1 MLADADGLTSTATVQ
16 VYIAPVNDAP
26 RDRDTVHSIR
36 LTQSVTLS
44 VADLLANAYDI
55 EGDRIDFIG
64 LHLGADGQAG
74 TAGTAVF
81 DAASQTVTFT
91 ANSLGFGSIAYDV
104 IDARGEA
111 ATLTYKLKV
120 RPLNDPP
127 KARNDYGLQLLEDQ
141 VLVINPAT
149 LLANDTDENGDTL
162 SLVSISRFA
171 DLGKVVLR
179 ADGMIEFRPKPSF
192 NGSDSFAYTISD
204 GHGGFSTAT
213 VFLTVRP
220 RNDGPVLR
228 NDLVKDFEGDPL
240 FVIPGEAFGN
250 DLDPQ
255 GDVIFFKRSS
265 VLGMIDHRFLS
276 SGYSVSARLADGTA
290 LPGSLHFDAASMTF
304 SGSVSTPTMVDI
316 WVTDPANGR
325 VFNYRTEVT
334 TALLA
339 AGVSLRSDV
348 LDGYQ
353 VRPAFAQS
361 FEFGAGS
368 LRPDTYVTAQYNG
381 TGALP
386 AWLSFDAATL
396 KFTGTPPAGTV
407 PFEVTLL
414 FTRMIPGG
422 SVSIEVFSDTMLL
435 DPARLAA
442 GQTYDSDIALFDLK
456 SGTVSAGLKGNKTL
470 PDYLRSD
477 VRPLPDYLNFDAATR
492 SFSLSAFTPG
502 NDAQVAVVQVVFT
515 PGPRVLPNG
524 TYASSE
530 RGFTLEFR
538 IDPQADLTTQIG
550 AINQALA
557 GNSWF
562 ASQGLFAL
570 DFGGAGAI
578 TAKRESGAPLDSW
591 LHFDPAS
598 LSFTGTPP
606 PEWVG
611 AVPVRIDVAAGG
623 GRPAMSII
631 TEAVVDDT
639 FRLVAAP
646 GASTGT
652 SANQI
657 DLNTGADFNGTV
669 VISYDAVDEKG
680 GVSIKPALIFF
691 EVRPTRERPEAATD
705 LIAARESQ
713 STRFAIT
720 DLLRNDFDAEGDALR
735 ITALGQPAHGS
746 VTIELAHLSIAAT
759 LAQVSGAVWSAVLD
773 GGGALPAWLSI
784 DAATGTL
791 SGDVP
796 LNFKSQIDVL
806 VTRTL
811 SGGSSE
817 NVHVVRAL
825 NGNDGAFAL
834 YTPLGDYSG
843 EDRLVYTVT
852 DDREGPSNG
861 TVVLQVAPINDPP
874 VARPDLI
881 QAVEDT
887 ALTINPALLLANDY
901 DVDGNPI
908 RFVGV
913 GNPSHGTVSFDGT
926 LIHFTPD
933 ANFSGKAMFDYVV
946 TDDTHGSSVGKVT
959 VNVVSTNRAPVAV
972 ADLFQ
977 AREDTPFIFGIAGL
991 IGNDFD
997 PDGDAFTFQSMST
1010 SAAGGRIHQLP
1021 DGRYEFVPNENFNE
1035 NVSGPVSFNYVI
1047 SDGRKSATGS
1057 FTFNLE
1063 AVNDAPIAN
1072 PDGAGTLN
1080 DPDGVFTLKQDT
1092 SVTIDLSILLRND
1105 RDVEGDSFQIVDV
1118 FGANSGTV
1126 AMIGNTAVFTAAA
1139 GYIGD
1144 AGFRYR
1150 ITDSHGASSIG
1161 YATLLVMPNV
1171 PLPIAS
1177 SDFGFEMLEDS
1188 YLDID
1193 PAQLLANDTVPE
1205 GSTVTFLGLQGA
1217 TLLANGKY
1225 RVTPPAN
1232 FNGELVLHY
1241 SIQNEQGFPI
1251 STTVTINVLPVN
1263 DAPVA
1268 LGDSMTMT
1276 EDQPLTIFAAQ
1287 LTENDSDAD
1296 QGGFAISAITA
1307 TNGVTVTQLPFGQL
1321 QITPAE
1327 NRNGPAWFEYE
1338 ITDGTGLTSTA
1349 RVTIAIAAVNDAPV
1363 IGVVPTF
1370 NGTEDQPFSVTLP
1383 VGLVSDPDGDTLI
1396 VELRGPGGL
1405 SLPSWLHYDAQ
1416 TRTLSGNPPANFNG
1430 SVPLEIAAFDGQ
1442 AQTVSRFFVNIAAVN
1457 DAPVVA
1463 VGLSDVTFAEDNGFA
1478 YTINSSAFADAD
1490 GDPLS
1495 YSVSLANG
1503 DPLPSWIS
1511 FDGLTLSGSAPANFN
1526 GELTLRVTASDGQA
1540 SVSDDLVLR
1549 VTAVNDAPYVANA
1562 LADQRF
1568 AEDQAIDIALPANTF
1583 TDVDGDAL
1591 TYSASLLDGSVL
1603 PAWLSFAGGRIFG
1616 TPPLNFNGS
1625 FDIRITVSDG
1635 QISTSDDFRLT
1646 IDPVND
1652 APVLVI
1658 PLADVTSNEDTA
1670 IAFSLPAGAFADADG
1685 NALTYIVRQANGAAL
1700 PTWLSYAAGQFSGTP
1715 PQDFNGTLDIEVL
1728 ASDGALAASDVFRI
1742 TINPIN
1748 DAPVI
1753 ITPLAD
1759 LAVAEDQ
1766 SFSLAIATSGFAD
1779 VDLDTL
1785 TFTLTRADGSALPA
1799 WLSYVGGRLVGQAPA
1814 DFNGSIDLALTAS
1827 DGSASVTDQFRL
1839 TVLAVND
1846 APVLVH
1852 LLPDLTVNEDQAI
1865 NLLLDTSAFADI
1877 DGPALSFTARR
1888 ADGSALP
1895 AWLTFDGARFTG
1907 TPPANYNGA
1916 IDIEVTASDGL
1927 LQVSDTFRLT
1937 VQPVNDAPL
1946 LQSALPDVAVDEDT
1960 PVNVL
1965 VPAGTFGD
1973 VDGDA
1978 LTLTA
1983 KLAGGSALPSWL
1995 SFDGSRF
2002 TGTPPANFNGVI
2014 DITVTASDTQLTASD
2029 TFRLTISPVND
2040 APVLVTPL
2048 ADISVNEDTLVDFT
2062 VPAGAF
2068 SDPDGQALSYSAT
2081 LAGGAALPSWLTFA
2095 GGRLTG
2101 TPPANFNGV
2110 FDITITASDGSL
2122 STNDTLR
2129 LTILPVNDA
2138 PVLVMPLADVSVNE
2152 DTLVD
2157 FAVPAGA
2164 FNDPDG
2170 QVLSYSATLAGGGAL
2185 PAWLSFAN
2193 GRFTGTPP
2201 ANFNGTFDLTVTASD
2216 GTLSTSDTLRLTI
2229 VPVNDAPTAA
2239 NSSATVTSG
2248 VVFNGQVVASDV
2260 DGDALTYSVTTAPLH
2275 GTVSLNAAT
2284 GSYSY
2289 TATSGYTGSDSFVVG
2304 VNDGHGGTTS
2314 ATLSYTVNAP
2324 AVNNVTGTAGNDVL
2338 TGTAFVDNITGLAGN
2353 DTISG
2358 LADND
2363 TLDGGI
2369 GDDTLTG
2376 GTGDDVLIGG
2386 DGIDTFNIGL
2396 GDGFDSFNGGI
2407 GTDTIK
2413 ATASN
2418 VVIGMTAITAIE
2430 AITSNGLTG
2439 VTIAGSGAADTL
2451 NFTGV
2456 TLTGIGR
2463 IDGGAGNDVIT
2474 GPAAA
2479 ATFAGGAGDDTI
2491 TGGAGNDV
2499 FLFSGT
2505 GDGFDAITGGTGT
2518 DTIQATAAGTII
2530 GLVSLA
2536 TIEAITAGG
2545 FTGVTVSGSANADTL
2560 NFTGVTLTGITRIDG
2575 GAGNDTIT
2583 GPAAAATF
2591 AGGAGDDTITG
2602 GAGNDTFQFTG
2613 TGDGFDAITG
2623 GTGTDTI
2630 AATVANT
2637 VIGLRS
2643 LTTVEAITAGGF
2655 AGVTISGSGAADT
2668 LNFTGVALTG
2678 ITRIDGG
2685 AGNDTITGPAAA
2697 STFAGGAGDDT
2708 ITGGAGNDVF
2718 LVTGT
2723 GDGFDAITGGAGTDT
2738 IQATAAS
2745 TVIGLISLA
2754 TIEAITAGGFAGV
2767 TVSGSAA
2774 ADTLNF
2780 TGVTLTGITR
2790 IDGGAGNDTITGSAA
2805 AATIAGG
2812 AGDDT
2817 ITGGAGNDTFQ
2828 FSGTGDGFDAIT
2840 GGAGTDT
2847 IAATAAGTVIG
2858 LRSIA
2863 TIEAIT
2869 AGGFA
2874 GVSIS
2879 GSAAADTLNFAG
2891 VTLTGITRIDGGAG
2905 NDSITGSAGDDTLMG
2920 GIGTDILNGAAGIDT
2935 ADYSYMTAGFTLN
2948 LALTTAQTIATGDS
2962 DTLSNIENVIGGA
2975 GADTLTGTT
2984 GDNVLNGGAGNDRLT
2999 GGTGNDTL
3007 IGGTGTDTA
3016 VYAGIS
3022 TTYSISTLNG
3032 VVRVVDNAATVDGND
3047 GTDVISGIE
3056 QLSFKN
3062 NVTVGVVSPI
3072 ILDLDGN
3079 GVQTVSAADSKALYD
3094 LDGDGLADDTSWIGN
3109 TEGFLF
3115 LDRDNNGT
3123 VTNAGEF
3130 SFIDDVPGATSDLAG
3145 LKAFDSNNDGKL
3157 SSADAKW
3164 ASFKVWRDSDGDGA
3178 VDTGEVLT
3186 MAQAGV
3192 ASFNLNGTAFTG
3204 NSAFGEVA
3212 VLNTGSY
3219 TRTNGATMQ
3228 FYDAALTYFSAA
3240 TNTPDLTEQTYD
3252 VSLKAKKYGISIAGG
3267 IMTLQAKKQQGTVDA
3282 GAGRIGANATLNF
3295 RDKTIGMMGAIIL
3308 DLDGNGIDLKHYKKN
3323 QATFD
3328 LNGDGAADDTGW
3340 TSARDGFLV
3349 IDRDGDGLITDAAE
3363 LNFAVEKED
3372 AMSAL
3377 EGLAKLDSNNDGKL
3391 DSSDA
3396 RFGELRI
3403 WADRNQN
3410 GVTDAGELLTLTAA
3424 GLTSIKLTATA
3435 ARDYTIKAGDNAVI
3449 STATFTRTNGSIG
3462 TLGNVSLGYV
3472 PGAAPISSSAR
3483 GAPLVGGSTGAD
3495 PRDGGF
3501 GRDGMIG
3508 GSVSINP
3515 PADDAEFGA
3524 APVAAASAIDP
3535 AISAAIAAL
3544 RGAAGNSELSPF
3556 KLSGD
3561 SAVFDAIE
3569 RSLSGEKVELMQIT
3583 AAFGLPDEAHTQELP
3598 VSIMAFV
3605 EDQAAPL
3612 TVNVALGSS
3621 AQQLALLRQDIAGFG
3636 GSFGIDKPMW
3646 HSNEYAPLSLSM
3658 A

>member
-1 MLADADGLTSTATVQ
+1 M
-16 VYIAPVNDAP
+16 
-26 RDRDTVHSIR
+26 
-36 LTQSVTLS
+36 
-44 VADLLANAYDI
+44 
-55 EGDRIDFIG
+55 
-64 LHLGADGQAG
+64 
-74 TAGTAVF
+74 
-81 DAASQTVTFT
+81 
-91 ANSLGFGSIAYDV
+91 
-104 IDARGEA
+104 
-111 ATLTYKLKV
+111 
-120 RPLNDPP
+120 
-127 KARNDYGLQLLEDQ
+127 
-141 VLVINPAT
+141 
-149 LLANDTDENGDTL
+149 
-162 SLVSISRFA
+162 
-171 DLGKVVLR
+171 
-179 ADGMIEFRPKPSF
+179 
-192 NGSDSFAYTISD
+192 
-204 GHGGFSTAT
+204 
-213 VFLTVRP
+213 
-220 RNDGPVLR
+220 
-228 NDLVKDFEGDPL
+228 
-240 FVIPGEAFGN
+240 
-250 DLDPQ
+250 
-255 GDVIFFKRSS
+255 
-265 VLGMIDHRFLS
+265 
-276 SGYSVSARLADGTA
+276 
-290 LPGSLHFDAASMTF
+290 
-304 SGSVSTPTMVDI
+304 
-316 WVTDPANGR
+316 
-325 VFNYRTEVT
+325 
-334 TALLA
+334 
-339 AGVSLRSDV
+339 
-348 LDGYQ
+348 
-353 VRPAFAQS
+353 
-361 FEFGAGS
+361 
-368 LRPDTYVTAQYNG
+368 
-381 TGALP
+381 
-386 AWLSFDAATL
+386 
-396 KFTGTPPAGTV
+396 
-407 PFEVTLL
+407 
-414 FTRMIPGG
+414 
-422 SVSIEVFSDTMLL
+422 
-435 DPARLAA
+435 
-442 GQTYDSDIALFDLK
+442 
-456 SGTVSAGLKGNKTL
+456 
-470 PDYLRSD
+470 
-477 VRPLPDYLNFDAATR
+477 
-492 SFSLSAFTPG
+492 
-502 NDAQVAVVQVVFT
+502 VQVVFT
-515 PGPRVLPNG
+515 PRPRVLPNG
-524 TYASSE
+524 TYASSD

-538 IDPQADLTTQIG
+538 IDPAGDLITQVA

-570 DFGGAGAI
+570 DLGGAGAI
-578 TAKRESGAPLDSW
+578 TAKRESGLALDSW
-591 LHFDPAS
+591 LAFDPAT
-598 LSFTGTPP
+598 LKFAGTPP

-623 GRPAMSII
+623 GLPAMSII

-639 FRLVAAP
+639 FKLVAVP
-646 GASTGT
+646 GATTGT

-657 DLNTGADFNGTV
+657 DLNAGADFNGTV

-691 EVRPTRERPEAATD
+691 EVRPTRERPDAATD
-705 LIAARESQ
+705 AIAARESQ

-720 DLLRNDFDAEGDALR
+720 DLLRNDFDAEGDSLR

-746 VTIELAHLSIAAT
+746 LTIELAHISIATA
-759 LAQVSGAVWSAVLD
+759 LAQASGAVWSA
-773 GGGALPAWLSI
+773 APLPAWLNI

-796 LNFKSQIDVL
+796 LNFKSAIDVL

-811 SGGSSE
+811 ADGSSE
-817 NVHVVRAL
+817 SVHVVRTL

-843 EDRLVYTVT
+843 EDRLIYTVT

-874 VARPDLI
+874 VARADLI

-887 ALTINPALLLANDY
+887 ALTIDPALLLANDY

-908 RFVGV
+908 RFIGV
-913 GNPSHGTVSFDGT
+913 ANPSHGTVSFDGT

-933 ANFSGKAMFDYVV
+933 ANFSGNATFDYVV
-946 TDDTHGSSVGKVT
+946 TDDTHGSSIGKVT
-959 VNVVSTNRAPVAV
+959 LNVVSTNRAPVAV
-972 ADLFQ
+972 ADVFETTSVRPLE
-977 AREDTPFIFGIAGL
+977 EDTPYVFSIADL
-991 IGNDFD
+991 LGNDFD
-997 PDGDAFTFQSMST
+997 PDGDTFTFQSMST

-1021 DGRYEFVPNENFNE
+1021 DGRYEFVPNENVN
-1035 NVSGPVSFNYVI
+1035 GPVSFNYVI
-1047 SDGRKSATGS
+1047 SDGRKSVTGS
-1057 FTFNLE
+1057 FTFNLH
-1063 AVNDAPIAN
+1063 AVNDPPIAN

-1080 DPDGVFTLKQDT
+1080 DPDGVFSLKQDT

-1105 RDVEGDSFQIVDV
+1105 RDVEGDAFQIVDV
-1118 FGANSGTV
+1118 YNGDQGTV
-1126 AMIGNTAVFTAAA
+1126 QMVGNTAVFTAAA

-1144 AGFRYR
+1144 AGFHYR
-1150 ITDSHGASSIG
+1150 ITDSHGDSSVG
-1161 YATLLVMPNV
+1161 YVTLLVMPNV

-1193 PAQLLANDTVPE
+1193 PAQLMANDTVPE

-1225 RVTPPAN
+1225 RVTPLAN
-1232 FNGELVLHY
+1232 FTGELVLRY

-1268 LGDSMTMT
+1268 RGDSLTMT

-1296 QGGFAISAITA
+1296 QGGFAISAIAA

-1338 ITDGTGLTSTA
+1338 VVDGTGLTSTA

-1363 IGVVPTF
+1363 IGALPMF
-1370 NGTEDQPFSVTLP
+1370 SGAEDQPFSVTLP
-1383 VGLVSDPDGDTLI
+1383 ANLVSDPDGDALI

-1416 TRTLSGNPPANFNG
+1416 SRTLSGNPPANFNG
-1430 SVPLEIAAFDGQ
+1430 AVPLEIAAFDGQ
-1442 AQTVSRFFVNIAAVN
+1442 TQTVSRFFVNIAAVN

-1463 VGLSDVTFAEDNGFA
+1463 AGLSDVAFAEDSGFA
-1478 YTINSSAFADAD
+1478 YAITAGAFADAD
-1490 GDPLS
+1490 GDALS
-1495 YSVSLANG
+1495 YSVSLSNG
-1503 DPLPSWIS
+1503 DPLPSWIV
-1511 FDGLTLSGSAPANFN
+1511 FDGLTISGNAPANFN

-1549 VTAVNDAPYVANA
+1549 VTAVNDAPVVANA
-1562 LADQRF
+1562 LADRHV
-1568 AEDQAIDIALPANTF
+1568 AEDQAIDIAVPANTF
-1583 TDVDGDAL
+1583 ADLDGDVL
-1591 TYSASLLDGSVL
+1591 VYSASLLDGAAL
-1603 PAWLSFAGGRIFG
+1603 PAWLQFDGSRIFG
-1616 TPPLNFNGS
+1616 NPPQDFNGS
-1625 FDIRITVSDG
+1625 FDIRITASDG
-1635 QISTSDDFRLT
+1635 QLDASSTFRLT
-1646 IDPVND
+1646 IDAVND
-1652 APVLVI
+1652 APVLLS
-1658 PLADVTSNEDTA
+1658 PLADVTSNEDA
-1670 IAFSLPAGAFADADG
+1670 EIAFSLPAGAFGDPDG
-1685 NALTYIVRQANGAAL
+1685 TALTYFVRQANGSAL
-1700 PTWLSYAAGQFSGTP
+1700 PAWLSYADGRFSGTP
-1715 PQDFNGTLDIEVL
+1715 PQDFNGYLDIEVL

-1742 TINPIN
+1742 TIDPVN

-1753 ITPLAD
+1753 VTPLND

-1766 SFSLAIATSGFAD
+1766 SFSLAIATGGFAD
-1779 VDLDTL
+1779 VDLDSL
-1785 TFTLTRADGSALPA
+1785 TFGLTRADGSALPA

-1827 DGSASVTDQFRL
+1827 DGTASVTDQFRL
-1839 TVLAVND
+1839 SVLAVND
-1846 APVLVH
+1846 APVLTH
-1852 LLPDLTVNEDQAI
+1852 LLPDLTGTEDQAI
-1865 NLLLDTSAFADI
+1865 DVLLDTSAFADI
-1877 DGPALSFTARR
+1877 DGPALTFTARR

-1895 AWLTFDGARFTG
+1895 GWLTFDGTRFTG
-1907 TPPANYNGA
+1907 TPPANYNGP
-1916 IDIEVTASDGL
+1916 IDIEVTASDGS
-1927 LQVSDTFRLT
+1927 LQVGDVFRLT
-1937 VQPVNDAPL
+1937 IQPVNDAPL
-1946 LQSALPDVAVDEDT
+1946 VQAALPDVAVDEDT
-1960 PVNVL
+1960 PVDVL
-1965 VPAGTFGD
+1965 VPAGAFGD

-1983 KLAGGSALPSWL
+1983 KLASGSALPGWL
-1995 SFDGSRF
+1995 TFDGTRF

-2014 DITVTASDTQLTASD
+2014 DITVTASDAQLTASD
-2029 TFRLTISPVND
+2029 TFRLTIQPVND

-2048 ADISVNEDTLVDFT
+2048 ADISVNEDSLVDFTVPAGAFSDPDGQTLSYSATLTGGAALPSWLSFAGDRLTGTPPANFNGVIDITITASDGALSANDTLRLTILPVNDAPVLVAPLADVSVNEDTLVDFT

-2068 SDPDGQALSYSAT
+2068 SDPDGQALT
-2081 LAGGAALPSWLTFA
+2081 
-2095 GGRLTG
+2095 
-2101 TPPANFNGV
+2101 
-2110 FDITITASDGSL
+2110 
-2122 STNDTLR
+2122 
-2129 LTILPVNDA
+2129 
-2138 PVLVMPLADVSVNE
+2138 
-2152 DTLVD
+2152 
-2157 FAVPAGA
+2157 
-2164 FNDPDG
+2164 
-2170 QVLSYSATLAGGGAL
+2170 YSATLAGGGAL

-2201 ANFNGTFDLTVTASD
+2201 ANFNGTLDLTVTASD
-2216 GTLSTSDTLRLTI
+2216 GTLNTSDTLRLTI

-2239 NSSATVTSG
+2239 NGSATVISG
-2248 VVFNGQVVASDV
+2248 VVSNGQVAASDV
-2260 DGDALTYSVTTAPLH
+2260 DGDALTYSVATAPLH

-2304 VNDGHGGTTS
+2304 ISDGRGGTTS
-2314 ATLSYTVNAP
+2314 ATLSYTVTAP
-2324 AVNNVTGTAGNDVL
+2324 AVNIVTGTAGNDVL
-2338 TGTAFVDNITGLAGN
+2338 TGTAFVDNISGLAGN
-2353 DTISG
+2353 DTLSG
-2358 LADND
+2358 LAGND

-2376 GTGDDVLIGG
+2376 GTGDDVLIGS

-2407 GTDTIK
+2407 GTDTIR
-2413 ATASN
+2413 ATANN

-2430 AITSNGLTG
+2430 AITANGFTG

-2491 TGGAGNDV
+2491 IGGAGNDV
-2499 FLFSGT
+2499 FVFTGT

-2518 DTIQATAAGTII
+2518 DTIQASAAGTII
-2530 GLVSLA
+2530 GLISLA

-2545 FTGVTVSGSANADTL
+2545 FTGVTVSGSANADTLNFTGVTLTGIGRIDGGAGNDTITGPAAAATFAGGAGDDTITGGAGNDVFQFSGTGDGFDAITGGTGTDTITATAAGTVIGLRSIATIEAITAGGFAGVTISGSAAADTL

-2602 GAGNDTFQFTG
+2602 GAGNDVFQFGG

-2630 AATVANT
+2630 T
-2637 VIGLRS
+2637 
-2643 LTTVEAITAGGF
+2643 
-2655 AGVTISGSGAADT
+2655 
-2668 LNFTGVALTG
+2668 
-2678 ITRIDGG
+2678 
-2685 AGNDTITGPAAA
+2685 
-2697 STFAGGAGDDT
+2697 
-2708 ITGGAGNDVF
+2708 
-2718 LVTGT
+2718 
-2723 GDGFDAITGGAGTDT
+2723 
-2738 IQATAAS
+2738 
-2745 TVIGLISLA
+2745 
-2754 TIEAITAGGFAGV
+2754 
-2767 TVSGSAA
+2767 
-2774 ADTLNF
+2774 
-2780 TGVTLTGITR
+2780 
-2790 IDGGAGNDTITGSAA
+2790 
-2805 AATIAGG
+2805 
-2812 AGDDT
+2812 
-2817 ITGGAGNDTFQ
+2817 
-2828 FSGTGDGFDAIT
+2828 
-2840 GGAGTDT
+2840 
-2847 IAATAAGTVIG
+2847 ATAAGTVIG

-2874 GVSIS
+2874 GVTIS
-2879 GSAAADTLNFAG
+2879 GSTAADTLNFTGVTLTGITRIDGGVGNDTITGPAAAATFAGGAGDDTITGGAGNDVFQFSGTGEGFDAITGGAGTDTIQATAAGTVIGLRSIATIEAITAGGFAGVTIAGSVAADTLNFTG

-2920 GIGTDILNGAAGIDT
+2920 GTGTDILNGAAGIDT

-2962 DTLSNIENVIGGA
+2962 DTLSNIENAVGGA

-2984 GDNVLNGGAGNDRLT
+2984 GDNTLNGDAGNDRLT
-2999 GGTGNDTL
+2999 GGAGNDTL
-3007 IGGTGTDTA
+3007 IGGAGTDVA
-3016 VYAGIS
+3016 VFAGVS

-3032 VVRVVDNAATVDGND
+3032 VVRVVDNAPTVDGND

-3079 GVQTVSAADSKALYD
+3079 GVQTVSAADSKARYD

-3157 SSADAKW
+3157 TSADAKW

-3192 ASFNLNGTAFTG
+3192 ASFNLTGTAFTG

-3240 TNTPDLTEQTYD
+3240 SNLPDLPEQTYD
-3252 VSLKAKKYGISIAGG
+3252 VTLKAKKYGISISGG
-3267 IMTLQAKKQQGTVDA
+3267 IMTLQAKKPVGTVDA

-3295 RDKTIGMMGAIIL
+3295 RDKTIGMMGAIVL
-3308 DLDGNGIDLKHYKKN
+3308 DLDGNGVDLKHYKKN

-3349 IDRDGDGLITDAAE
+3349 IDRDGDGLITEAAE
-3363 LNFAVEKED
+3363 LNFAAEKDD

-3396 RFGELRI
+3396 RFGELRV
-3403 WADRNQN
+3403 WVDRNQN
-3410 GVTDAGELLTLTAA
+3410 GATDAGELLTLSQA
-3424 GLTSIKLTATA
+3424 GLSSIKLSATA
-3435 ARDYTIKAGDNAVI
+3435 ARDYAIKAGDNAVI

-3472 PGAAPISSSAR
+3472 PGAAPISSSAQ
-3483 GAPLVGGSTGAD
+3483 GAPLVAPPLGAEIGDPGFRQGSGIGAD
-3495 PRDGGF
+3495 L
-3501 GRDGMIG
+3501 
-3508 GSVSINP
+3508 SINP
-3515 PADDAEFGA
+3515 PVDEAVLGA
-3524 APVAAASAIDP
+3524 ATALAPAAAIDP
-3535 AISAAIAAL
+3535 VISAAIAAL
-3544 RGAAGNSELSPF
+3544 RGGAGSSELGLF

-3569 RSLSGEKVELMQIT
+3569 QGLSGERVELMAIT
-3583 AAFGLPDEAHTQELP
+3583 DAFGLPAEAHTQELP
-3598 VSIMAFV
+3598 VSSMALI

-3612 TVNVALGSS
+3612 TVNVELSSS
-3621 AQQLALLRQDIAGFG
+3621 AQQIALLRQDIAGFG
-3636 GSFGIDKPMW
+3636 GSFGIEKPMW